1 MCIPIIWFPVD
12 IPNGAQPLD
21 GYDCFLLWFCEN
33 PRILKFL
40 SFSAFLQVSNE
51 SLRSLS
57 TLENLEEISMVG
69 CLFIDDDGLQMLG
82 AGNSLQVIT
91 LQGCRSLYDPLCIL
105 WCHFL
110 LFIYF
115 LCLSHFQPHLFQSID
130 VSRCHHVTSQ
140 GLALLIDSQRVIRKI
155 NAGHSLHVSV
165 VPLPFALWEQMMQ
178 MHDITSEVKF
188 TLPVVVHPLLYTC
201 RR

>member
-1 MCIPIIWFPVD
+1 MCIPVIWFPVD

-115 LCLSHFQPHLFQSID
+115 FVLIAFSTSSVPDYWCIKVSPRDFSGLSFTHRQS
-130 VSRCHHVTSQ
+130 
-140 GLALLIDSQRVIRKI
+140 KI
-155 NAGHSLHVSV
+155 YPKNKCWTQFACECSS
-165 VPLPFALWEQMMQ
+165 FALCFLRTNDAND
-178 MHDITSEVKF
+178 DIT
-188 TLPVVVHPLLYTC
+188 
-201 RR
+201 

>member
-1 MCIPIIWFPVD
+1 MKIQECSNF
-12 IPNGAQPLD
+12 
-21 GYDCFLLWFCEN
+21 F
-33 PRILKFL
+33 
-40 SFSAFLQVSNE
+40 SFWAFSQVSNE

-91 LQGCRSLYDPLCIL
+91 LQGCRSYMIRFVYYDA
-105 WCHFL
+105 F
-110 LFIYF
+110 FNVF
-115 LCLSHFQPHLFQSID
+115 LCLLHFQPHLFQSID

-140 GLALLIDSQRVIRKI
+140 GLALLIDSQRFIRKI
-155 NAGHSLHVSV
+155 NARHSLHVSV
-165 VPLPFALWEQMMQ
+165 VPLLYAFLEQTMQMM
-178 MHDITSEVKF
+178 ISLKRSKF
-188 TLPVVVHPLLYTC
+188 TPPVHPLLYTC